1 MEISGLPLELWRLI
15 LSYLRLPD
23 LGRCSLVCRAW
34 YELILSLDN
43 TRWRQLCLG
52 CIECR
57 HPNWPNQPDVE
68 PWSWREAF
76 KQHYLASKTWTK
88 NSQDFESSNCFYL
101 FRRKKDRR
109 VLYVGPGCEFDNLRS
124 ALLSASSYD
133 RIVLLPGVYEEQS
146 EIFLKA
152 PVEIMG
158 RGKLGDVAL
167 LVSFDQHCPT
177 MRLCN
182 LVFMPTWFTPI
193 VYKTNSG
200 HVQFDN
206 CNFENSQLQIHAP
219 GTCQV
224 KFCTFSQ
231 SSISFHSVAI
241 CLLENCEFLGS
252 ENASVTV
259 EGCPS
264 LDRNWACKHLTMWAK
279 SRSVLLQ
286 APEPPLYGT
295 SKFESQGALPTRNPR
310 NCEIVVGGD
319 PSTVFPASQTHAM
332 PKRGCEK
339 ENDITGSLNPAPKEE
354 ATTMD
359 TDSSDSELSISSEN
373 EDDDESMYKLPYQ
386 AHSLSHMLAKGIH
399 GRLQTNGLTALQN
412 DYELKT
418 LSQELPKDKEA
429 QALGNSVQG
438 CFIRKCLFR
447 DGKGGV
453 FLCSQGQAR
462 VEGSIFRDLTYAVR
476 CIQNSKIIMLKN
488 DIHHCKTSGIFL
500 RLGADGLIAENNI
513 YSNCEAGVDIRKGAN
528 PFILCNRIHSGLR
541 SGIVVLGNG
550 KGIIRSNQIYGNKE
564 AGIYI
569 LYNGNP
575 LVRVV
580 GTAARCAPAE
590 MADLKSLSIFKYSDT

>member
-1 MEISGLPLELWRLI
+1 LASGAAAGGLGCRNKVAMEISGLPLELWRLI

-476 CIQNSKIIMLKN
+476 CIQNSK
-488 DIHHCKTSGIFL
+488 
-500 RLGADGLIAENNI
+500 
-513 YSNCEAGVDIRKGAN
+513 V
-528 PFILCNRIHSGLR
+528 
-541 SGIVVLGNG
+541 
-550 KGIIRSNQIYGNKE
+550 Q
-564 AGIYI
+564 
-569 LYNGNP
+569 
-575 LVRVV
+575 
-580 GTAARCAPAE
+580 
-590 MADLKSLSIFKYSDT
+590 